1 MDSVPLI
8 FQIFNDPSIF
18 GQFLSGLSQDCG
30 DILLGECNTAE
41 KVQHPVLKKRCF
53 RNDGLSDVLD
63 RLII

>member
-41 KVQHPVLKKRCF
+41 KVQHPVLKKRCC
-53 RNDGLSDVLD
+53 RNDG
-63 RLII
+63 